1 MSQHNEY
8 EQSSLWKSA
17 FGPKSDGLDA
27 PRHKLADAYR
37 AFRER
42 VGLLLT
48 HIQREIPD
56 LTLHDITHVDAL
68 WRVASEIAG
77 PDHLL
82 NPAEAFVL
90 GGAFLLHDAA
100 HCRAAFPGGIAEL
113 RATPEWRDTVA
124 QRGLVD
130 AALTEGSKAFQQLLF
145 DTLRVLHPKQARKLP
160 FAQWPD
166 GQGNTLHL
174 LPHDELREAFGAV
187 MGQVAESHWF
197 SPHELEAFANNIV
210 TAPAC
215 LSPASWT
222 VNLLKVAVLLRVADA
237 AHIDAKRAP
246 RFLLALNQPT
256 GVSLEHWRFQARL
269 HQPHCDA
276 ARQALVLSSSPFPMA
291 EQDAWWLAY
300 DAACLADRE
309 LSAADHLLRD
319 HGLDRLAAR
328 EVAGA
333 RSPESFARTVPTEG
347 WHPVD
352 ASLRIGDVR
361 SVVERFGGAQ
371 LYGDDPRLALR
382 ELLQNA
388 RDAVM
393 ASRALEMLEPHE
405 GSITVQL
412 EARDGEDWLHVTDTG
427 IGMSRYVLTH
437 VLLDFGRSLWQDAA
451 LRKEWPGLATA
462 GFEAVGRFGIG
473 FFSVFMLGTSVKVT
487 TYRQQAET
495 GTNAS
500 QWVLEFPQGLA
511 SRPSLRPPTDA
522 ERLTR
527 PGTRVSVCL
536 TDKERLLQIKTHYF
550 QLRRGRHQRTMAL
563 SLGQVVGALVPALAV
578 DVYTQEPGQP
588 KIKTV
593 AADDWQTIPPD
604 RLLERIAPGSPLLFL
619 SLATDDAAVARN
631 NLSLIT
637 GPDGVVYG
645 RCAVVEHSDSIFGVQ
660 TGVVTVKGIYGGP
673 IDGLAGIVVGQQ
685 VDRLDRSASIPTVDG
700 LALTQWAEDQA
711 NKLCVSNEVTW
722 KRSARLLAL
731 GATSG
736 ELLVVKHGKDAWS
749 ANRLRSELNDRS
761 EIWVLD
767 EEGCSHDP
775 DEDNVRR
782 SEFHDYL
789 ELNDHVFSVIV
800 GTPINGFIRDAGVG
814 VDAASD
820 HWPWSLL
827 GEGARRPDQIF
838 EDVVNAAW
846 PDCVLETGQEKV
858 IGTVQGVDIV
868 RHVDVIYKVPRGE
881 SAT

>member
-8 EQSSLWKSA
+8 EQSSLWKTA

-27 PRHKLADAYR
+27 QRQKLADAYR

-48 HIQREIPD
+48 HIQREPPD

-68 WRVASEIAG
+68 WRVASAIAG
-77 PDHLL
+77 SDHPL

-130 AALTEGSKAFQQLLF
+130 TALTEGSKAFQQVLF

-166 GQGNTLHL
+166 GQGNALHL
-174 LPHDELREAFGAV
+174 LPHDELREAFGAT

-197 SPHELEAFANNIV
+197 SPHELEVFANRIV

-256 GVSLEHWRFQARL
+256 GISLEHWRFQTRL

-276 ARQALVLSSSPFPMA
+276 ARQALVLSSSPFPIA

-333 RSPESFARTVPTEG
+333 RSPELFARNVLTEG
-347 WHPVD
+347 WYPVD
-352 ASLRIGDVR
+352 ASVRIGDVR

-371 LYGDDPRLALR
+371 LYGNEPWLALR

-393 ASRALEMLEPHE
+393 ASRALGMLEPHE
-405 GSITVQL
+405 GSISVQL
-412 EARDGEDWLHVTDTG
+412 EARDGEDWLHVADTG

-437 VLLDFGRSLWQDAA
+437 VLLDFGRSLWQDAV
-451 LRKEWPGLATA
+451 LRREWPGLAAA

-495 GTNAS
+495 GSNAS
-500 QWVLEFPQGLA
+500 QWVLAFPHGLA
-511 SRPSLRPPTDA
+511 SRPNLRPPTDA

-527 PGTRVSVCL
+527 HGTRVSVCL
-536 TDKERLLQIKTHYF
+536 RDKDKLHQIKMSFF
-550 QLRRGRHQRTMAL
+550 QLGRGFGSKEMAL

-578 DVYTQEPGQP
+578 DVYTQEPGQS
-588 KIKTV
+588 KVKTV
-593 AADDWQTIPPD
+593 AANDWLTISPAS
-604 RLLERIAPGSPLLFL
+604 LLKRIAPATVLSPWK
-619 SLATDDAAVARN
+619 ANDVGVARD
-631 NLSLIT
+631 NLSPIT
-637 GPDGVVYG
+637 AKDGVIQG
-645 RCAVVEHSDSIFGVQ
+645 RCAVVENTDSYFGLQ
-660 TGVVTVKGIYGGP
+660 SGVVTVGGIYGGP
-673 IDGLAGIVVGQQ
+673 INGIAGIVAGCQ
-685 VDRLDRSASIPTVDG
+685 VNRLDRSAATPTVEGPG
-700 LALTQWAEDQA
+700 LIQWAEDQA
-711 NKLCVSNEVTW
+711 NKLRRNATLTW

-731 GATSG
+731 GAQPEGLFVISHGDEDWTSA
-736 ELLVVKHGKDAWS
+736 ELKDALS
-749 ANRLRSELNDRS
+749 DRQ
-761 EIWVLD
+761 EIWLVEERYCSYDSDLD
-767 EEGCSHDP
+767 EVTKSDFQRHFALDDRVFVIKNGTSI
-775 DEDNVRR
+775 N
-782 SEFHDYL
+782 EFIH
-789 ELNDHVFSVIV
+789 
-800 GTPINGFIRDAGVG
+800 DAGISIQL
-814 VDAASD
+814 DSA
-820 HWPWSLL
+820 HWPRPLL
-827 GEGARRPDQIF
+827 GDRFSQPLQIF
-838 EDVVNAAW
+838 EDVLNAAW
-846 PDCVLETGQEKV
+846 PDGELVKDQERV
-858 IGTVQGVDIV
+858 IGSVDGVDIV
-868 RHVDVIYKVPRGE
+868 RTVDVIYKVPRGA
-881 SAT
+881 STT